1 MNWQQKMN
9 DSTDLRNRILQM
21 REANN
26 LNLVSEKSEHV
37 DKKVIPK
44 EETTSED
51 NVIEHKENF
60 KSTVTNEI
68 SSQETDFKNM
78 SLLNNKKS
86 SGNETL
92 SNNSNKENNVDFT
105 DSNEVQFRILATKF
119 NEAVEVI
126 LELSDKV
133 SKLEQTVYKTHSQS
147 KKENSYFNFINM
159 KMIFIVMLISSLTL
173 GMLYFPID
181 LSKFELILNEI
192 ISSI

>member
-44 EETTSED
+44 EETTPED

-68 SSQETDFKNM
+68 SSQETDFKNI

-92 SNNSNKENNVDFT
+92 SNNSNKENNVNFT
-105 DSNEVQFRILATKF
+105 GSNEVQFRILATKF

-159 KMIFIVMLISSLTL
+159 KMIFIVMLISFLTL

-181 LSKFELILNEI
+181 LSKFKLILNEI

>member
-1 MNWQQKMN
+1 MN

-37 DKKVIPK
+37 ETKVIPK
-44 EETTSED
+44 EDTSPEH
-51 NVIEHKENF
+51 NVIDHKENF
-60 KSTVTNEI
+60 KSSVTNEI
-68 SSQETDFKNM
+68 LTQETDDKDHF
-78 SLLNNKKS
+78 LLNKKKALD
-86 SGNETL
+86 NETL
-92 SNNSNKENNVDFT
+92 SNNSNKENSINFT

-133 SKLEQTVYKTHSQS
+133 SKLEKAVYKTHSQN
-147 KKENSYFNFINM
+147 KKENRFFNYINI
-159 KMIFIVMLISSLTL
+159 KTLFVIMLLSFLSL

-181 LSKFELILNEI
+181 ISKFKLILNEI
-192 ISSI
+192 VSSI

>member
-1 MNWQQKMN
+1 MNWRQKMN

-44 EETTSED
+44 EETTPED
-51 NVIEHKENF
+51 NVIDHKENF

-68 SSQETDFKNM
+68 LTQETDVKNM

-86 SGNETL
+86 LGNETL
-92 SNNSNKENNVDFT
+92 SNNSNKENNINFT

-133 SKLEQTVYKTHSQS
+133 SKLEKAVYKTHSQN
-147 KKENSYFNFINM
+147 KKENSFFNYINI
-159 KMIFIVMLISSLTL
+159 KMLFIVMLLSFLTL

-181 LSKFELILNEI
+181 LSKFKLILNEI
-192 ISSI
+192 VSSI

>member
-1 MNWQQKMN
+1 MN

-37 DKKVIPK
+37 DTKVVPK
-44 EETTSED
+44 EDTTPED
-51 NVIEHKENF
+51 NVINHKENF
-60 KSTVTNEI
+60 KSSVTNGMLT
-68 SSQETDFKNM
+68 QETDDKDQF
-78 SLLNNKKS
+78 LLNKKKS
-86 SGNETL
+86 LDNETL
-92 SNNSNKENNVDFT
+92 SNNSNKENSINFT

-133 SKLEQTVYKTHSQS
+133 SKLEKAVYKTHSQN
-147 KKENSYFNFINM
+147 KKENIFFNYINIKTLFIL
-159 KMIFIVMLISSLTL
+159 MLLSFLSL

-181 LSKFELILNEI
+181 ISKFELILNEI
-192 ISSI
+192 VSNV

>member
-1 MNWQQKMN
+1 MN

-37 DKKVIPK
+37 DTKVVPK
-44 EETTSED
+44 EDTTPEH
-51 NVIEHKENF
+51 NVIDHKENF
-60 KSTVTNEI
+60 KSNVTNEI
-68 SSQETDFKNM
+68 LTQETDVKNM

-86 SGNETL
+86 LGNETSSTNL
-92 SNNSNKENNVDFT
+92 NKENSINFT
-105 DSNEVQFRILATKF
+105 DSNEAQFRILATKF

-133 SKLEQTVYKTHSQS
+133 SKLEKAVYKTHSQN
-147 KKENSYFNFINM
+147 KKENSFFNYINIKTLFIL
-159 KMIFIVMLISSLTL
+159 MLLSFLSL

-181 LSKFELILNEI
+181 ISKFELILNEI
-192 ISSI
+192 VSSV

>member
-1 MNWQQKMN
+1 MN

-78 SLLNNKKS
+78 YLLNNKKS

-133 SKLEQTVYKTHSQS
+133 SKLEKAVYKTHSQN
-147 KKENSYFNFINM
+147 KKENSFFNYINIKTLFIL
-159 KMIFIVMLISSLTL
+159 MLLSFLSL

-181 LSKFELILNEI
+181 ISKFELILNEI
-192 ISSI
+192 VSNV

>member
-60 KSTVTNEI
+60 KSTVTNQI
-68 SSQETDFKNM
+68 FNQETDVKNM

-86 SGNETL
+86 LGNETL
-92 SNNSNKENNVDFT
+92 SNNSNKENNINFT
-105 DSNEVQFRILATKF
+105 DSNEAQFRILATKF

-133 SKLEQTVYKTHSQS
+133 SKLEMAVYKTHSQN
-147 KKENSYFNFINM
+147 KKENSFFNYISIKMLFI
-159 KMIFIVMLISSLTL
+159 LISLSFLTL
-173 GMLYFPID
+173 GMLYLPTD
-181 LSKFELILNEI
+181 LSKFKLILNEI
-192 ISSI
+192 VSSI

>member
-1 MNWQQKMN
+1 MN

-37 DKKVIPK
+37 DEMVIPK
-44 EETTSED
+44 ENIIPEN
-51 NVIEHKENF
+51 NVINHEENF
-60 KSTVTNEI
+60 KSSVTNEI
-68 SSQETDFKNM
+68 LTQETDVKNM
-78 SLLNNKKS
+78 SLLNNKKPLS
-86 SGNETL
+86 NETL
-92 SNNSNKENNVDFT
+92 SDNANKENSINLT
-105 DSNEVQFRILATKF
+105 TSNEVQFRILATKF

-159 KMIFIVMLISSLTL
+159 KMIFIVMLISFLTL

-181 LSKFELILNEI
+181 LSKFKLILNEI

>member
-1 MNWQQKMN
+1 MN

-26 LNLVSEKSEHV
+26 LNLVSDKSEHV
-37 DKKVIPK
+37 DKKVNFK
-44 EETTSED
+44 EETTTEH
-51 NVIEHKENF
+51 NVIDHKENF

-92 SNNSNKENNVDFT
+92 SNNSNKENNVNFT

-133 SKLEQTVYKTHSQS
+133 SKLEKTVYKTHSQS

-159 KMIFIVMLISSLTL
+159 KMIFIVMLISFLTL

-181 LSKFELILNEI
+181 LSKFKLILNEI

>member
-9 DSTDLRNRILQM
+9 DSKDLRNRILQM

-26 LNLVSEKSEHV
+26 LNLVSDKSEHV
-37 DKKVIPK
+37 DKKVNPK
-44 EETTSED
+44 EETTLED
-51 NVIEHKENF
+51 NVIDHKENF
-60 KSTVTNEI
+60 KSTVTNQI
-68 SSQETDFKNM
+68 LTQETDVKNM
-78 SLLNNKKS
+78 SLLNNEKS

-92 SNNSNKENNVDFT
+92 SNKSNKENNVNFT

-133 SKLEQTVYKTHSQS
+133 SKLEKAVYKTHSQN
-147 KKENSYFNFINM
+147 KKENSFFNYISIKILFI
-159 KMIFIVMLISSLTL
+159 LILLTFLTL

-181 LSKFELILNEI
+181 LSKSKLILNEI
-192 ISSI
+192 VSSI

>member
-1 MNWQQKMN
+1 MYWQQKMN

-26 LNLVSEKSEHV
+26 LNLVSEKSEHI

-44 EETTSED
+44 EENTPED
-51 NVIEHKENF
+51 NVIDHKENF
-60 KSTVTNEI
+60 KSTVTNKI
-68 SSQETDFKNM
+68 LTHETDVKNM

-86 SGNETL
+86 LGNETL
-92 SNNSNKENNVDFT
+92 SNNSNKENNVNFT

-159 KMIFIVMLISSLTL
+159 KMIFIVMLISFLTL

-181 LSKFELILNEI
+181 LSKFKLILNEI

>member
-44 EETTSED
+44 EETTPED
-51 NVIEHKENF
+51 NVIDHKENF

-68 SSQETDFKNM
+68 LTQETDVKNM

-92 SNNSNKENNVDFT
+92 SNNSNKENNINFT
-105 DSNEVQFRILATKF
+105 DSNEAQFRILATKF

-147 KKENSYFNFINM
+147 KKENSYFNYINM
-159 KMIFIVMLISSLTL
+159 KMIFIVMLISFLTL

-181 LSKFELILNEI
+181 LSKFKLILNEI

>member
-9 DSTDLRNRILQM
+9 DSKDLRNRILQM

-26 LNLVSEKSEHV
+26 LNLVSEKSEHL

-44 EETTSED
+44 EETTPED
-51 NVIEHKENF
+51 NVIDHKENF

-92 SNNSNKENNVDFT
+92 SNNSNKENNVNFT

-159 KMIFIVMLISSLTL
+159 KMIFIVMLISFLTL

-181 LSKFELILNEI
+181 LSKFKLILNEI

>member
-1 MNWQQKMN
+1 MNWRQKMN

-37 DKKVIPK
+37 DEKVISK
-44 EETTSED
+44 ENISPEN
-51 NVIEHKENF
+51 NVTNNKENF
-60 KSTVTNEI
+60 KSSIKNEI
-68 SSQETDFKNM
+68 LTKETDNKDQL
-78 SLLNNKKS
+78 LLNKKKS
-86 SGNETL
+86 LDNETL
-92 SNNSNKENNVDFT
+92 SNNSNKENSINLT
-105 DSNEVQFRILATKF
+105 TSNEVQFRILATKF

-147 KKENSYFNFINM
+147 KKENSYFNFINI
-159 KMIFIVMLISSLTL
+159 KTLFIVMLISFLTL

-181 LSKFELILNEI
+181 ISKFKLILYEI
-192 ISSI
+192 VSSI

>member
-1 MNWQQKMN
+1 MN

-37 DKKVIPK
+37 DEKVIPK
-44 EETTSED
+44 ENIIPEN
-51 NVIEHKENF
+51 NVINHKENF
-60 KSTVTNEI
+60 RSTVTNEI
-68 SSQETDFKNM
+68 LTQETDDKDQL
-78 SLLNNKKS
+78 LLNKKKS
-86 SGNETL
+86 LDNETL
-92 SNNSNKENNVDFT
+92 SNNSNKENSINFT

-133 SKLEQTVYKTHSQS
+133 SNLEKAVYKRHSQNE
-147 KKENSYFNFINM
+147 KENSFFNYINIKMLFIL
-159 KMIFIVMLISSLTL
+159 MLLSFLTL

-181 LSKFELILNEI
+181 ISMFKLILSEI
-192 ISSI
+192 VSSF

>member
-1 MNWQQKMN
+1 MNWRQKMN

-26 LNLVSEKSEHV
+26 LNLVSDKSEHV

-44 EETTSED
+44 EDTTPED
-51 NVIEHKENF
+51 NVIDHKENF
-60 KSTVTNEI
+60 KSTVTNQI
-68 SSQETDFKNM
+68 LTQETDVKNM

-86 SGNETL
+86 LGNETL
-92 SNNSNKENNVDFT
+92 SNNSNKENNINFT
-105 DSNEVQFRILATKF
+105 DSNEAQFRILATKF

-133 SKLEQTVYKTHSQS
+133 SKLEQTVYKTHSQN
-147 KKENSYFNFINM
+147 KKENSYFNYINI
-159 KMIFIVMLISSLTL
+159 KMLFIVMLISFLTL

-181 LSKFELILNEI
+181 LSKFKLILNEI
-192 ISSI
+192 VSSI